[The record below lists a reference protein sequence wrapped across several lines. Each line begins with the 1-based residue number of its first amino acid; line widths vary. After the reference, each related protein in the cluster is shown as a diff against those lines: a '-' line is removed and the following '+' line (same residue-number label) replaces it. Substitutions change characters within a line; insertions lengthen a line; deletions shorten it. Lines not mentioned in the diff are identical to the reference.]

1 MIFARKQNKK
11 AEAQGSRS
19 QPRPRV
25 RPLWRRTWFIPAIAA
40 VIMGTAAGGGWWSI
54 SSGNAARFAEGVRW
68 QAISATAS
76 MGFRVQEV
84 MVSGRQQTNR
94 DVLIKALNVSR
105 GAPILAFDIIDA
117 KQRLEALP
125 WVRASTIE
133 RMLPDTI
140 LVSIVER
147 EPLALW
153 QKDEK
158 LHLIDAE
165 GTVILDEGLDPY
177 ADLLVVVGDGAEQHA
192 SALIAMIGTEPT
204 LMTQVKAATWVGGRR
219 WNLHLQGGIDVR
231 LPEDDAQGAWTRL
244 ASYHRNHRVLD
255 KNVTVLDLRIPDRMI
270 VKTGP
275 KGSGQ
280 ET

>member
-11 AEAQGSRS
+11 AEAQGNRS

-25 RPLWRRTWFIPAIAA
+25 RPLWRRTWFIPVIAA

-54 SSGNAARFAEGVRW
+54 SSGSAARFVDGVRW

-105 GAPILAFDIIDA
+105 GAPILAFDILDA

-165 GTVILDEGLDPY
+165 GAVILEEGLDPY

-192 SALIAMIGTEPT
+192 SELIAMIGTEPT

-219 WNLHLQGGIDVR
+219 WNLHLKGGIDVR

-255 KNVTVLDLRIPDRMI
+255 KNVTVLDLRIPDRLI

>member
-1 MIFARKQNKK
+1 MMFGRKKK
-11 AEAQGSRS
+11 SQDGSERTRA

-25 RPLWRRTWFIPAIAA
+25 RPMWRRAWFIPVAAA
-40 VIMGTAAGGGWWSI
+40 VIMGTASGGGWWAI
-54 SSGNAARFAEGVRW
+54 SSGAAGQAYDSVRW
-68 QAISATAS
+68 AAISATAS

-84 MVSGRQQTNR
+84 MVSGRQQTDRNT
-94 DVLIKALNVSR
+94 LIKALNVSR
-105 GAPILAFDIIDA
+105 GAPILAFDINAA
-117 KQRLEALP
+117 KARLEVLP

-140 LVSIVER
+140 LISIVER

-153 QKDEK
+153 QKDSK

-165 GTVILDEGLDPY
+165 GSVILSDGLEPY
-177 ADLLVVVGDGAEQHA
+177 ADLLVVVGDGAEMQA
-192 SALIAMIGTEPT
+192 GALLALLGTEPT
-204 LMTQVKAATWVGGRR
+204 LMQQVRAATWVGNRR
-219 WNLHLQGGIDVR
+219 WNLHLKGGIDVR
-231 LPEDDAQGAWTRL
+231 LPEDDAQNAWARL
-244 ASYHRNHRVLD
+244 ATYHRNHKVLD
-255 KNVTVLDLRIPDRMI
+255 KDVTVLDLRIPDRLI